1 MTKTILKTVFII
13 FTAVTLLTATVP
25 GVVANP
31 TQKHS
36 HQENLQTHIERAFT
50 YLETQINQDGG
61 LRWIEETS
69 SVPATIRTI
78 LALAANH
85 YPQDYLKSP
94 SGKLPIDFLSI
105 SIYDWV
111 NQSDSESHA
120 FNVARA
126 GQLLTAIAAAN
137 KNPRHFGQDPVDF
150 IYEINSRYDSTT
162 GVYGDAA
169 GENVTDQVWAIL
181 GLAANNA
188 SIPTD
193 AIDWLVRAQNE
204 DGSWNDGFGGFLDM
218 TPLAVMALTA
228 SDHDNAN
235 LPDIQN
241 AIGFLKNNQQNN
253 GGWQTQWDSTTNAN
267 TTGLILQ
274 AISAVG
280 DNPLDE
286 TWLKDGADPFQA
298 LLALQKEDGMIGG
311 EYGNAYSTAE
321 ALLGLSGQPLYALGY
336 VKRANHAF
344 DYIIESQGPDGGWET
359 IGQTIDVILALRAAG
374 WDPNTITKNEKSP
387 SDYIANNLESYLENG
402 PDALGKL
409 NLGLVASGKNPRMF
423 AGKNP
428 IAMLLETYD
437 PNLNAFGDAN
447 NTWHQ
452 AMAILGLAA
461 AGEVIPDG
469 AVDTLNSLQT
479 ENGGWE
485 YAAGTGI
492 WSDNTALAIQ
502 ALLAANVSKED
513 PSIKMGLT
521 YITEMQLE
529 DGSWGDT
536 STTAFVLMA
545 LNALDESSSEWK
557 TENNLSP
564 LPSLL
569 SYQKPNGAFVYS
581 WDYPDDNL
589 MATTASLL
597 ALFDGSYLV
606 TPPETKPYTAL
617 IIDPNQQGEIITKCI
632 PLNEDTT
639 SGMTLL
645 DSSGLTVDSEGGF
658 INAIEGFK
666 NPKNGTLYWS
676 YWYWDGREWQFY
688 ETGAAQTEV
697 VPGSIQAWFLTS
709 WEQFPSKPPTYG
721 TNLSEICG
729 TDVLKNYQAQT
740 YLNYGDLF
748 KSQEGNFIQQGTPQS
763 PQINELSSTES
774 FVTETPDL
782 MGEHTQNEVKLEDEE
797 AEQFNTLPLVIL
809 AAFGILL
816 AAFLYFKYIRKTS

>member
-1 MTKTILKTVFII
+1 MTKSLLKPIFII
-13 FTAVTLLTATVP
+13 FAAFTLLTASVP

-31 TQKHS
+31 IQKHS
-36 HQENLQTHIERAFT
+36 HQEKLQTHIEKAFA
-50 YLETQINQDGG
+50 YLKTQINQDGG
-61 LRWIEETS
+61 IRWIEETS
-69 SVPATIRTI
+69 SVPATIRTV

-85 YPQDYLKSP
+85 YPQDYLQSP
-94 SGKLPIDFLSI
+94 SGQLPIDYLAI
-105 SIYDWV
+105 NGKDWV
-111 NQSDSESHA
+111 EQTESETPS

-126 GQLLTAIAAAN
+126 GQLLTAVGAAN
-137 KNPRHFGQDPVDF
+137 NNPRQFGQDPVDYV
-150 IYEINSRYDSTT
+150 YEINSCYDSTT
-162 GVYGDAA
+162 GIYGAA
-169 GENVTDQVWAIL
+169 AEENVTDQVWAIL
-181 GLAANNA
+181 GLAANHA
-188 SIPTD
+188 SIPTE
-193 AIDWLVRAQNE
+193 AADWLARAQNE
-204 DGSWNDGFGGFLDM
+204 DGSWNDGFGGFLDI
-218 TPLAVMALTA
+218 TPLAVMALMA
-228 SDHDNAN
+228 SDHNSAD
-235 LPDIQN
+235 LPEIQN
-241 AIGFLKNNQQNN
+241 AIGFLKNNQEDN

-267 TTGLILQ
+267 TTGMILQ

-280 DNPLDE
+280 ENPLDE
-286 TWLKDGADPFQA
+286 TWLIEGADPLQA

-336 VKRANHAF
+336 VKRASHAF
-344 DYIIESQGPDGGWET
+344 DYIIENQGPDGGWGS

-374 WDPNTITKNEKSP
+374 WDPDSITKNENSP
-387 SDYIANNLESYLENG
+387 LDYIADNLDSYLENG

-409 NLGLVASGKNPRMF
+409 ILGLVASGKNPRNF
-423 AGKNP
+423 AGKNL
-428 IAMLLETYD
+428 IAMLLEAYD
-437 PNLNAFGDAN
+437 PNLNAFGDAD

-461 AGEVIPDG
+461 ADEDIPEG
-469 AVDTLNSLQT
+469 AIDTLKSLQR

-485 YAAGTGI
+485 YTTGTGI
-492 WSDNTALAIQ
+492 WPDNTALAIQ
-502 ALLAANVSKED
+502 TLLASNGSKDD
-513 PSIKMGLT
+513 PSIQKGLA
-521 YITEMQLE
+521 YITEMQLQ
-529 DGSWGDT
+529 DGGWGDS

-545 LNALDESSSEWK
+545 LNALGESSSEWK
-557 TENNLSP
+557 TENFLSP

-569 SYQKPNGAFVYS
+569 SYQKPNGAIVYS

-606 TPPETKPYTAL
+606 YPPVTKPYAAL
-617 IIDPNQQGEIITKCI
+617 IIDPHQQGEIIKRCVA
-632 PLNEDTT
+632 LGENSV

-709 WEQFPSKPPTYG
+709 WEEFPSKPPAYG
-721 TNLSEICG
+721 INLSEICG
-729 TDVLKNYQAQT
+729 MDVLKNHKAQT

-748 KSQEGNFIQQGTPQS
+748 KTQDGNFIRKETEDLPLPSETTPFGNLEIETSESKQGQ
-763 PQINELSSTES
+763 
-774 FVTETPDL
+774 
-782 MGEHTQNEVKLEDEE
+782 TQNDIQAEDKETE
-797 AEQFNTLPLVIL
+797 KFNPLPLLIIS
-809 AAFGILL
+809 AFGILL
-816 AAFLYFKYIRKTS
+816 AAFVYFEYIRKKS